1 MLQLKNITKEYN
13 AGEDKVEALRGVNI
27 EFRDNEFVSVLG
39 PSGCGKTTLLN
50 IIGGL
55 DQYTDGDLIIS
66 GRSTKEFQDRDWD
79 TYRNHKIGFVFQSYN
94 LIMHQT
100 VLSNVELALT
110 LSGVSKSE
118 RKARAIEVLKR
129 VGLGDQLFKR
139 PNQMS
144 GGQMQRVAIA
154 RALVNDPEI
163 LLADEP
169 TGALDSVTSVQIMD
183 LLKEIANDRLVIMVT
198 HNPEIAEEYSTRII
212 RLLDGEIVDDSNPY
226 CRINDLCD
234 NAQFTC
240 NSTKD
245 IPLEN
250 ISYKKTKKKKDK
262 SKKKNSMSFFTALSL
277 SLNNLMLK
285 KARTFLTSFAG
296 SIGII
301 GIALILSISSG
312 LQLYINMVQEDTLSS
327 YPIQIQQESRDL
339 NSLITTITS
348 NAKEQEITHDM
359 DKIYSNVVLY
369 ELINSLSNTEVVKN
383 NLVDFKTYL
392 DKNLSNKAITSIVY
406 NYDMDLH
413 IYKNDSNKVTQ
424 LNPSSL
430 MSGLQGLTSLSSVG
444 ISMDVWS
451 EIMNGKNG
459 EYVNELVQNQYTMLD
474 GRWPQAYNEVVLVA
488 NRNNEINDFVLCM
501 LGFKTEE
508 EMKSIIQAAM
518 SGTEVTFPQESWTYD
533 EILNTSFKLVLPTD
547 YYKYDTDS
555 QTWKDMSKNDP
566 YMKVVLQNAEE
577 IKIVGIVKPNSDA
590 VSTSISG
597 TIGYTYAL
605 TEHVSSLINNS
616 EIVKQQKANTNVD
629 IISGLP
635 FKTEES
641 LEPTNEEK
649 ALLFTNYISALSETE
664 KGELA
669 IAILSTMSDKEV
681 EAQVNNIMMTF
692 NDRVSLEEKIIELY
706 TAQTGMSES
715 VIRDNL
721 SKLSDDELIA
731 NVRLALSEEIQK
743 RYENSMKEQI
753 ANMTTVQLGA
763 MLMQKIETSSVE
775 ILAEMYDSHMPARYS
790 NTDYDGILSRLG
802 VIDLSAP
809 SSINIY
815 ASSFE
820 AKEEIEELINQYN
833 STNSDENKIQYTD
846 YVKIIMSSVTTI
858 ISSISTILISFVS
871 ISLIVSSIMIGI
883 ITYISVLE
891 RTKEIG
897 VLRAI
902 GASKK
907 DISRVF
913 NAETLIVGFTSG
925 IIGILVTLIL
935 NIPINIF
942 ARQFTE
948 IKHVAVLPVAGALIL
963 IAISMGL
970 TLIAGLVPS
979 QIAAK
984 KDPVEALR
992 SE

>member
-13 AGEDKVEALRGVNI
+13 AGEEKVEALRGVNI

-55 DQYTDGDLIIS
+55 DQYTDGDLVIS

-79 TYRNHKIGFVFQSYN
+79 TYRNHKVGFVFQSYN

-118 RKARAIEVLKR
+118 RKNRAIEVLKQ
-129 VGLGDQLFKR
+129 VGLGNQLYKR

-198 HNPEIAEEYSTRII
+198 HNPELAAQYSTRII
-212 RLLDGEIVDDSNPY
+212 RLLDGNVVDDSNPY
-226 CRINDLCD
+226 NRINDLAEKAKFATT
-234 NAQFTC
+234 NA
-240 NSTKD
+240 KD
-245 IPLEN
+245 IPLED
-250 ISYKKTKKKKDK
+250 IPYKKL
-262 SKKKNSMSFFTALSL
+262 KKNNSDRKTSMSFWTALSL
-277 SLNNLMLK
+277 SLNNLMTK

-327 YPIQIQQESRDL
+327 YPIQIQQESIDIS
-339 NSLITTITS
+339 SLISTITT
-348 NAKEQEITHDM
+348 NTNDKEITHEM

-369 ELINSLSNTEVVKN
+369 ELMNSMMNTEVIEN
-383 NLVDFKTYL
+383 NLSDFKIYL
-392 DKNLSNKAITSIVY
+392 DNNLSNEAITSIVY
-406 NYDMDLH
+406 GYDMDLH
-413 IYKNDSNKVTQ
+413 IYKDDANNVTQ

-430 MSGLQGLTSLSSVG
+430 MSGLQGLSGLGNVG
-444 ISMDVWS
+444 LNMDVWS

-459 EYVNELVQNQYTMLD
+459 EYVNNLVQNQYSILD

-488 NRNNEINDFVLCM
+488 DKNNEINDFVLCM
-501 LGFKTEE
+501 LGFKTED
-508 EMKSIIQAAM
+508 EMKEIIQAAM
-518 SGTEVTFPQESWTYD
+518 SGTEVTFEQESWTYD
-533 EILNTSFKLVLPTD
+533 EILNTSFKLILPTD
-547 YYKYDTDS
+547 YYKYDTNS
-555 QTWKDMSKNDP
+555 QTWKNMSKNDA
-566 YMKVVLQNAEE
+566 YMKVVLQNAQD

-597 TIGYTYAL
+597 SIGYTYAL
-605 TEHVSSLINNS
+605 TEYVSNLINNT
-616 EIVKQQKANTNVD
+616 EIVKQQKANPTID

-635 FKTEES
+635 FKTDDVVE
-641 LEPTNEEK
+641 LTNEEK
-649 ALLFTNYISALSETE
+649 ALLFTNYISALSDTD

-669 IAILSTMSDKEV
+669 IAILSTMSDKEIQS
-681 EAQVNNIMMTF
+681 QVNNIMMTF
-692 NDRVSLEEKIIELY
+692 KDRASLEAKIIELY
-706 TAQTGMSES
+706 TSES
-715 VIRDNL
+715 GMPEDIIRENL
-721 SKLSDDELIA
+721 AKLSDDELIA
-731 NVRLALSEEIQK
+731 NVKLALSEQIKK
-743 RYENSMKEQI
+743 RYETSMKEQI
-753 ANMTTVQLGA
+753 AHMTTVQLGE
-763 MLMQKIETSSVE
+763 MLSQKIEMSNIEV
-775 ILAEMYDSHMPARYS
+775 LAEMYDAHMPAQYS
-790 NTDYDGILSRLG
+790 DSDYDGVLSHLG
-802 VIDLSAP
+802 VIDLSNP
-809 SSINIY
+809 LNINIY

-820 AKEEIEELINQYN
+820 AKDEIEQLIKKYN
-833 STNSDENKIQYTD
+833 ETASDENKIQYTD
-846 YVKIIMSSVTTI
+846 YIKIIMSSVTTI

-897 VLRAI
+897 ILRAI

-913 NAETLIVGFTSG
+913 NAETLIIGFTSG
-925 IIGILVTLIL
+925 IIGILTTLLL
-935 NIPINIF
+935 NIPINII

-948 IKHVAVLPVAGALIL
+948 IKHVAVLPVMGAVVLIT
-963 IAISMGL
+963 ISMGL
-970 TLIAGLVPS
+970 TLIAGLLPS
-979 QIAAK
+979 KIAAK